1 MLPYAILTLAIVLV
15 ILMLM
20 VVTYMVTEIS
30 KLKAAIHLMLAG
42 RREEIRQVGRQD
54 SQTQV
59 SMDQ

>member
-15 ILMLM
+15 ILILM